1 MTKREINV
9 FDYANEI
16 LSKVRKGIILVS
28 KSGEK
33 VNAMTIGWGSIGVEW
48 NKPIFTVYV
57 RTGRYTAELLNNS
70 DSFTVCVPDDNSPK
84 SAIGLFGNN
93 SGRDIDKVKESG
105 LTFIPGEAVDSPA
118 IKEFPLVIECK
129 IAHHQVQDKAVL
141 GESYMDM
148 YPEDKGSENSGRNRD
163 PHIAFIGEIV
173 KAYIIED

>member
-9 FDYANEI
+9 FDYAGEI
-16 LSKVRKGIILVS
+16 LSRIRKGVILVS

-33 VNAMTIGWGSIGVEW
+33 VNTMIIGWGSIGVEW

-70 DSFTVCVPDDNSPK
+70 DSFTVCVPNDNSPK
-84 SAIGLFGNN
+84 EIISLFGNN
-93 SGRDIDKVKESG
+93 SGRNTDKVKESG
-105 LTFIPGEAVDSPA
+105 LTFVPGDAVDSPA
-118 IKEFPLVIECK
+118 IKEFPLVVECK
-129 IAHHQVQDKAVL
+129 IAHHQLQDKAVL
-141 GESYMDM
+141 NEKYMEF
-148 YPEDKGSENSGRNRD
+148 YPEDKGSENCGRNRD